1 MGTAHQNDLFRSLR
15 RVGAAHREVESMKG
29 VYLVLLIGCLLVSQA
44 PLYAATLT
52 NNDGQSYVVEVIVD
66 GQVYRATVL
75 DGATVNLSDYTCQVI
90 LLQTGQRLTAQPDDS
105 VVIDNGVMSVSQ

>member
-1 MGTAHQNDLFRSLR
+1 
-15 RVGAAHREVESMKG
+15 MKG
-29 VYLVLLIGCLLVSQA
+29 VYLVLLIGGLLVSQA

-66 GQVYRATVL
+66 GQVYRATIL
-75 DGATVNLSDYTCQVI
+75 DGWTVNLSDYACQVI

-105 VVIDNGVMSVSQ
+105 VVIDDGVMSVSQ

>member
-1 MGTAHQNDLFRSLR
+1 
-15 RVGAAHREVESMKG
+15 MKV

-75 DGATVNLSDYTCQVI
+75 DGATVNLSDYACQVI
-90 LLQTGQRLTAQPDDS
+90 LLQTGQGLTVQPNDS